1 MAEQNKIP
9 PPQVLM
15 ERCCRRPWEAYVPP
29 FKMAENLYYIAGN
42 DWVSCF
48 LIDTK
53 DGLILIDTAMHE
65 TAYLLLENI
74 RLLGFEP
81 KDIKKILISH
91 AHIDHI
97 GGARTLKE
105 LSGAKVYLGRRDL
118 PFVTD
123 RKDLLGNDDGLYT
136 CGDIYPDEFYDDDT
150 PITQGNISIRTVST
164 PGHTPGCTSFF
175 FDVEERGRTLRCG
188 MHGGVGVNTLSR
200 KYFEE
205 KKQPMSLRDEF
216 VEGLKRL
223 DKMDVDVCL
232 PSHTNQ
238 VEILKLVDK
247 IRDDFNPYYDPEAWH
262 TLLNKRLEMTLAFY
276 KQDP

>member
-1 MAEQNKIP
+1 MAEQTKTP
-9 PPQVLM
+9 SPQELM

-29 FKMAENLYYIAGN
+29 FKMAENVYYIAGN

-65 TAYLLLENI
+65 TVYLLLENI
-74 RLLGFEP
+74 RLLGFKP
-81 KDIKKILISH
+81 KDIKKILLSH

-105 LSGAKVYLGRRDL
+105 LTGATVYLGKRDL
-118 PFVTD
+118 LFVTE
-123 RKDLLGNDDGLYT
+123 RKDLIAGEGYT
-136 CGDIYPDEFYDDDT
+136 CGDIYPDELYDDNT
-150 PITQGNISIRTVST
+150 PITLGNISIRTVST

-175 FDVEERGRTLRCG
+175 FDVQERGKTLRCG
-188 MHGGVGVNTLSR
+188 MHGGLGLNTMSR

-205 KKQPMSLRDEF
+205 NGQPISLREEF
-216 VEGLKRL
+216 AEGLRKL

-238 VEILKLVDK
+238 VEILRDVDK
-247 IRDDFNPYYDPEAWH
+247 IRDDFNPYVDSAVWH
-262 TLLNKRLEMTLAFY
+262 TMLNKRLDMALALFR
-276 KQDP
+276 QDP